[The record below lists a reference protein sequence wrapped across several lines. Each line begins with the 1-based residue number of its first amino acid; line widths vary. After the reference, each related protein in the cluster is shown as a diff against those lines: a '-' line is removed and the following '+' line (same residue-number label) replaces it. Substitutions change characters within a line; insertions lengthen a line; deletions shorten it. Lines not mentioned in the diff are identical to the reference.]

1 METSPQDLSSLL
13 RGSPWYAS
21 ALRGARVERS
31 IVLWLR
37 LGARSRLE
45 GFVAQVVARDGTL
58 VGEPLIGGTVWTLD
72 GGVRTPVLDER
83 RLSIEEGWMRVA
95 ALASRPT
102 SIVGHRLAALRN
114 RLLPVL
120 PPLVRAS
127 FVSATLVDL
136 HEAASLLRRSRIA
149 DASGRGTLLEVRSA
163 SLVDLAALAGVPVSE
178 AALADDDLRAAAAAS
193 AVWARLLLPRFAMIP
208 TTAAP
213 EESPEPLEER
223 SSGRS
228 TLPAE
233 IAALLDAPLD
243 DEPAGPVVNEP
254 PPSLDHP
261 SYSGVPV
268 DGGWRLVR
276 GGRAIDGP
284 LAGEA
289 LARVIVRDLDGAEP
303 DPARVERLLTRVVT
317 ELPAGLAFEISV
329 DDLRSILD

>member
-1 METSPQDLSSLL
+1 MEKNPQDLSALL

-21 ALRGARVERS
+21 ALRGSRVDRV

-37 LGARSRLE
+37 IGRRSRLE

-58 VGEPLIGGTVWTLD
+58 IDRPIIGGTVWTID
-72 GGVRTPVLDER
+72 RGVRSAILDER
-83 RLSIEEGWMRVA
+83 RRSLEEGWSHV
-95 ALASRPT
+95 LEITSQPT
-102 SIVGHRLAALRN
+102 AIVGHRLAALHRA
-114 RLLPVL
+114 LLESL
-120 PPLVRAS
+120 PRAMRSS
-127 FVSATLVDL
+127 FIHTTLVDL

-193 AVWARLLLPRFAMIP
+193 AVWARLLLPRFATIP

-223 SSGRS
+223 SPSRS

-233 IAALLDAPLD
+233 IAAILDAPLD
-243 DEPAGPVVNEP
+243 DEPPGPVTSEP
-254 PPSLDHP
+254 TPSLDRP

-284 LAGEA
+284 IAGEA
-289 LARVIVRDLDGAEP
+289 LARVIVRDLDGSEP
-303 DPARVERLLTRVVT
+303 DPARVERLLARVVA
-317 ELPAGLAFEISV
+317 ELPDGLAFEISV